1 MQEILSFLSD
11 LEKNN
16 NREWFEENRER
27 YQETR
32 SMFLSFTELL
42 INEISVFDSEIPILN
57 PKDCMFRIFRDVRFS
72 KDKRPYKTNYGSFIS
87 RGGRKGGYAG
97 YYFHVQPGESFIG
110 GGVYMPPPEYLRAI
124 RKEIY
129 HNPEEYIEIKE
140 SEEFRSTFP
149 DEFADKLK
157 TVPKGFPKEWE
168 YIDLIKNRSY
178 AFGQN
183 LPDKYLFSKDM
194 FSNTMESFRVLYKM
208 NRFLNRAI
216 DNNL

>member
-16 NREWFEENRER
+16 NREWFEGNRER
-27 YQETR
+27 YEKTR
-32 SMFLSFTELL
+32 GMFLSFTELL

-57 PKDCMFRIFRDVRFS
+57 PKDCMFRIFRDIRFS

-87 RGGRKGGYAG
+87 RGGRNVGYAG
-97 YYFHVQPGESFIG
+97 YYFHIQPGESFLG
-110 GGVYMPPPEYLRAI
+110 GGVYMPPAEYLRAI

-129 HNPEEYIEIKE
+129 NNPEEYLDIRD
-140 SEEFRSTFP
+140 SQEFKSTFP
-149 DEFADKLK
+149 DEFSDKLK
-157 TVPKGFPKEWE
+157 TAPKGFPKDWE

-178 AFGQN
+178 AFGQD
-183 LPDKYLFSKDM
+183 LSDKYLLSSDM
-194 FSNTMESFRVLYKM
+194 FSNAIESFKVLYRM